1 VKKKSGSSSTPALPQ
16 ARPIDV
22 ALAVT
27 DTGTGLGLSMVY
39 AAVNDRRAQKIGEGE
54 EVILVVEDES
64 SVRSLV
70 ITVLRRAGYRVLSA
84 TTGEEAIQ
92 LAAGHDGPIHLLLT
106 DMSMP
111 GMRGDQ
117 LAQRLSDTRP
127 NLKLLLMSGDA
138 DASVAESSELAA
150 RTPFLPKP
158 FTPATLTRSVRA
170 ALDAQ

>member
-1 VKKKSGSSSTPALPQ
+1 MNLVVNPGDAMSSGGTLTVED
-16 ARPIDV
+16 RP
-22 ALAVT
+22 
-27 DTGTGLGLSMVY
+27 
-39 AAVNDRRAQKIGEGE
+39 AQKIGEGN

-70 ITVLRRAGYRVLSA
+70 ITVLRRARYRILSA
-84 TTGEEAIQ
+84 TTGDEAIQ
-92 LAAGHDGPIHLLLT
+92 LAAEHDGPIHLLLT

-127 NLKLLLMSGDA
+127 NLKLLIMSGNA
-138 DASVAESSELAA
+138 DALVAASSELAA

-158 FTPATLTRSVRA
+158 FTPAALTGSVRA
-170 ALDAQ
+170 ALDSP

>member
-1 VKKKSGSSSTPALPQ
+1 MNLVVNTRAGTVRVSEPAVED
-16 ARPIDV
+16 RP
-22 ALAVT
+22 
-27 DTGTGLGLSMVY
+27 
-39 AAVNDRRAQKIGEGE
+39 AQKIGGGN

-70 ITVLRRAGYRVLSA
+70 ITVLGRAGYRILSA
-84 TTGEEAIQ
+84 TTGDEAIQ
-92 LAAGHDGPIHLLLT
+92 LAAKHDGPIHLLLT
-106 DMSMP
+106 DISMP

-127 NLKLLLMSGDA
+127 NLKLLLMSGNTDA
-138 DASVAESSELAA
+138 LVAASSELAA

-170 ALDAQ
+170 ALDSQ